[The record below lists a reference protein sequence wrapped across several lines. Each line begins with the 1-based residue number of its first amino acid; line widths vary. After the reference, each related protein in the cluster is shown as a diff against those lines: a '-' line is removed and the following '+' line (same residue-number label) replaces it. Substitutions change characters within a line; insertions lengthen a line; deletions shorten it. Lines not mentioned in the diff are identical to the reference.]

1 MIMGRRTCHIFLAVL
16 LLGALDATLATAEP
30 LDLANS
36 ATRSV
41 FVRFENSPRNQPDA
55 LDRGYGPMLPAR
67 AQSAG
72 RDLLQVII
80 AGAVVEEHLFGSER
94 PEPGSFGD
102 FVWLF
107 DARTGDVLDARL
119 EGRLIQTLD
128 WGLVRSTTR
137 AQVRA
142 RMSTRERAGFR
153 SPREVLGT
161 RLFRYCE
168 PDRSQEADC
177 NDVRAVRF
185 DRERGYVNAV
195 GVIEVQA
202 ALGIEVE
209 SFSPLGEAVFYEIE
223 TVVGPD
229 SEAVA
234 ESASPG
240 PVSARSR

>member
-1 MIMGRRTCHIFLAVL
+1 MRRCTRHLFLAALIAGVL
-16 LLGALDATLATAEP
+16 NATLVAAEP
-30 LDLANS
+30 LDLTNAAS
-36 ATRSV
+36 RAV

-67 AQSAG
+67 AESAG
-72 RDLLQVII
+72 RDLLQVVI

-137 AQVRA
+137 AHVQA

-153 SPREVLGT
+153 APRDVLGT

-168 PDRSQEADC
+168 PGRASSEDC
-177 NDVRAVRF
+177 NGVEAVRF

-209 SFSPLGEAVFYEIE
+209 SFSPLGEAVFFELE
-223 TVVGPD
+223 TPLALD
-229 SEAVA
+229 SESVA
-234 ESASPG
+234 ESSTPT
-240 PVSARSR
+240 PVSAHTP

>member
-1 MIMGRRTCHIFLAVL
+1 MRRCTRHGFLA
-16 LLGALDATLATAEP
+16 ALIAGVCHATLAAGEP
-30 LDLANS
+30 LDLTNEAS
-36 ATRSV
+36 RAV
-41 FVRFENSPRNQPDA
+41 FVRFENSPRNEPDA

-67 AQSAG
+67 AESAG
-72 RDLLQVII
+72 RDLLQVVI
-80 AGAVVEEHLFGSER
+80 AGAVVEEHLFGAER

-137 AQVRA
+137 AHVQA
-142 RMSTRERAGFR
+142 RMSTRELAGFR
-153 SPREVLGT
+153 SPRDVLGT

-168 PDRSQEADC
+168 PERASDEDC
-177 NDVRAVRF
+177 NGVEAVRF

-209 SFSPLGEAVFYEIE
+209 SFSPLGEAVFFELE
-223 TVVGPD
+223 TPLALD
-229 SEAVA
+229 SESVA
-234 ESASPG
+234 ESTTVA
-240 PVSARSR
+240 PVSAHTP